1 MQVHTEKRR
10 YVRLHAYNLLANSII
25 FLYAYPSTE
34 MYAELVF
41 TENVAVADDLTDIA
55 LYEVIP
61 RDQELRRAEKK
72 YVAELEV
79 STTATL
85 Q

>member
-1 MQVHTEKRR
+1 
-10 YVRLHAYNLLANSII
+10 
-25 FLYAYPSTE
+25 

-41 TENVAVADDLTDIA
+41 TENIAVADDLMDIA

-61 RDQELRRAEKK
+61 RDQELRRAEK

-79 STTATL
+79 ITTVNLAVIMHTTYMQHNLWLLYIPFCRATL
-85 Q
+85 FLLWFFR